1 MVKCLTL
8 FHFLNL
14 TLQLLTIVNEGK
26 TAASFWCQ
34 VAAWVTDMFWNF
46 YFVKKYKIA
55 KNSKT
60 TKAREKI
67 STDLESLEFKKKF
80 DICLTESKTNLYL
93 WFTDTLIENRLING
107 TCQLSC
113 CKY

>member
-8 FHFLNL
+8 FQFLNL

-26 TAASFWCQ
+26 TAASFCCP
-34 VAAWVTDMFWNF
+34 VAAWVTDMFCNF
-46 YFVKKYKIA
+46 YFAKNHKIA

-67 STDLESLEFKKKF
+67 STHLESLEFKKKF

-93 WFTDTLIENRLING
+93 SFTDILIENRHIIG
-107 TCQLSC
+107 TCQLVLL
-113 CKY
+113 